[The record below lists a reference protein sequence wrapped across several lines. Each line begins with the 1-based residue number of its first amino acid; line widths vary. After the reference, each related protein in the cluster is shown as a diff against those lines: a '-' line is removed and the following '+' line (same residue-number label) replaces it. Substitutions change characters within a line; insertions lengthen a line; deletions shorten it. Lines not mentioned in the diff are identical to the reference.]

1 MTLLA
6 ALAGGVAAAGL
17 LLLIREFTRRPP
29 PLGTPPRGRL
39 WAQGF
44 TAASLRRILIA
55 VGMGLGVLLVSGWPV
70 AGIAAAAAVV
80 FLPRLTT
87 AKAQKRR
94 IAVLEGLD
102 QWTRRVSDLLT
113 AGRALEDALEAS
125 AASAPAAIAGPVTTL
140 AWHLAARTGTDT
152 ALRAFAAE
160 IGDPAADR
168 IAAALIIATS
178 TRGGGVR
185 NVLNA
190 LADLLARDVAARR
203 QVEADRAQHRTTLG
217 WITGFL
223 VAYTIFALLNRSYSA
238 PFGTLT
244 GQVVLAAVAGLY
256 AAGLAWLH
264 HLGTAPA
271 PGRFLDAA
279 ADRGEPRGATV
290 AGRRR

>member
-6 ALAGGVAAAGL
+6 ALAGGGAAAGL

-55 VGMGLGVLLVSGWPV
+55 AGAGLGILLVSGWPV
-70 AGIAAAAAVV
+70 AGIATAAAVV

-140 AWHLAARTGTDT
+140 AWHLAARTGTDA
-152 ALRAFAAE
+152 ALRAFAAG

-203 QVEADRAQHRTTLG
+203 QVEADRAQHRTTLR

-271 PGRFLDAA
+271 PGRFLTA